1 MLVATPS
8 SVCGNADR
16 NVVMRSQC
24 AGAALDPALWIVPN
38 RGVVMNNDGD
48 LTRCF
53 GISESGNGH
62 GKNSQRGLT
71 LSQRRIIMMIT
82 SLTVLSPLR

>member
-1 MLVATPS
+1 
-8 SVCGNADR
+8 
-16 NVVMRSQC
+16 
-24 AGAALDPALWIVPN
+24 
-38 RGVVMNNDGD
+38 MNDDGD

-62 GKNSQRGLT
+62 GKNRQHGLT

-82 SLTVLSPLR
+82 SLTVLSLMR

>member
-1 MLVATPS
+1 
-8 SVCGNADR
+8 
-16 NVVMRSQC
+16 
-24 AGAALDPALWIVPN
+24 
-38 RGVVMNNDGD
+38 MNNDGD

-62 GKNSQRGLT
+62 GKNSQRRLT